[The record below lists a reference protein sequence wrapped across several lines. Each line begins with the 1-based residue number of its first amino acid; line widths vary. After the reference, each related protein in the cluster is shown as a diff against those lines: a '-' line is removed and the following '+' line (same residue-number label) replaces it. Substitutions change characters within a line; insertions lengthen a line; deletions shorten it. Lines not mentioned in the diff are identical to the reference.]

1 MKEPKDT
8 EVKVKGR
15 ADEEEEKKI
24 ASCWENTEMHIYTHR
39 VTGGKKVDHIVVEM
53 CNVIADVKSGGFVP

>member
-1 MKEPKDT
+1 
-8 EVKVKGR
+8 
-15 ADEEEEKKI
+15 
-24 ASCWENTEMHIYTHR
+24 MHIYTHR